1 MLFIFS
7 LKSNLFE
14 ESLTLFWF
22 VEIDDIYVA
31 FQLVSNIILTF
42 CFCVAYS

>member
-1 MLFIFS
+1 MLIFS

-22 VEIDDIYVA
+22 VEVDDIYVT
-31 FQLVSNIILTF
+31 FQLVRNIILAL
-42 CFCVAYS
+42 CFGVAYS